1 MMDNFDLKKYLAE
14 SKLNEAEDNDLYYTA
29 GEMISQVG
37 LFTKE
42 KADKLE
48 AENSGNLGRF
58 FNTPEEKTELIKIS
72 EGYKAYLA
80 KVKAAMD
87 ELINDPM
94 YRVAVG
100 DVGGKYRDRGP
111 GETLEK
117 AYMRSKNI

>member
-1 MMDNFDLKKYLAE
+1 MTDNFDLKKYLAE
-14 SKLNEAEDNDLYYTA
+14 NKLNEAEDNDLYYTA

-58 FNTPEEKTELIKIS
+58 FDTPEERKKLIKIS

-80 KVKAAMD
+80 KVKATMD
-87 ELINDPM
+87 ALINDPM
-94 YRVAVG
+94 YKVAVG
-100 DVGGKYRDRGP
+100 DVGGQYRDRGP
-111 GETLEK
+111 GETLAK
-117 AYMRSKNI
+117 AYYRAKNM